1 MTNLKLLSPLTNTEA
16 KEVLQYNESNISN
29 RVRLIIADMNNDIY
43 EVTLNDSYDTLLNDN
58 LHFATQIKMID
69 DVDVEDVKDL
79 FRTNDL
85 DANSCISTRKVG
97 NYNDYFKSWGID
109 DVKSLIG
116 HVSTDHACVSDYIEV
131 QDAQLIY
138 YGQVLKIDYSTG
150 NAEDGIETVLYTD
163 YMPIN
168 QNTEKD
174 AAKAEIARYLF
185 GADKAQEIIKYGH
198 FASIKTEDELAE
210 LTPLQ
215 RSHYSRYNDGKY
227 FVSIYDLNTL
237 PKGETVMTM
246 INHMIEDKDLYNSNF
261 ALDHGLHQGNLSEMR
276 SGKRDVGR
284 MSLNNVCKYLD
295 SYKY

>member
-1 MTNLKLLSPLTNTEA
+1 MTNVKLLSPLTNTEA
-16 KEVLQYNESNISN
+16 KEVLQYKESNVSN
-29 RVRLIIADMNNDIY
+29 RVRLIIADMNNDVY
-43 EVTLNDSYDTLLNDN
+43 EVTSNDNYDTLFNDN

-97 NYNDYFKSWGID
+97 NYNDYFQSWGID

-116 HVSTDHACVSDYIEV
+116 HVSTDRACVSDYIEV
-131 QDAQLIY
+131 QDADLIY
-138 YGQVLKIDYSTG
+138 YGQILKIDYSTG
-150 NAEDGIETVLYTD
+150 NSEDGIKTVLYTD

-198 FASIKTEDELAE
+198 FASIKNEDELAE

-215 RSHYSRYNDGKY
+215 RAHYSRYNDGKY

-261 ALDHGLHQGNLSEMR
+261 AIDNGLHQGNLSEMR

-295 SYKY
+295 AYRY

>member
-1 MTNLKLLSPLTNTEA
+1 MANIELLSQLTNTKA
-16 KEVLQYNESNISN
+16 RRVLQYNQSKISN
-29 RVRLIIADMNNDIY
+29 RVRLIILDDDYKIY
-43 EVTLNDSYDTLLNDN
+43 EATSNDSYEALFNDN
-58 LHFATQIKMID
+58 VYFASQIKMID
-69 DVDVEDVKDL
+69 SVDVEDVKDL

-85 DANSCISTRKVG
+85 DENSCIATRKVG
-97 NYNDYFKSWGID
+97 NYNDHFNDWGID

-116 HVSTDHACVSDYIEV
+116 HVSTDRACVSDYIEV
-131 QDAQLIY
+131 QDAELT
-138 YGQVLKIDYSTG
+138 YGDQILKIDYSTG

-185 GADKAQEIIKYGH
+185 GADKVQEIIKYGH
-198 FASIKTEDELAE
+198 FASIKSEDELAE

-215 RSHYSRYNDGKY
+215 RVHYSRYNDGKY

-237 PKGETVMTM
+237 PKGKTVMTM

-261 ALDHGLHQGNLSEMR
+261 AIANGLHQGNLSEMR

-295 SYKY
+295 AYKY

>member
-1 MTNLKLLSPLTNTEA
+1 MTNVKLLSPLTNTES
-16 KEVLQYNESNISN
+16 KEVLQYKESNVSD

-43 EVTLNDSYDTLLNDN
+43 EVTSNDSYDTLFNDN

-85 DANSCISTRKVG
+85 DANSCIATRKVG
-97 NYNDYFKSWGID
+97 NYNDYFQSWGID

-116 HVSTDHACVSDYIEV
+116 HVSTDRACVSDYIEV

-138 YGQVLKIDYSTG
+138 DGQILKIDYSTG
-150 NAEDGIETVLYTD
+150 NSEDGIETVLYTD

-198 FASIKTEDELAE
+198 FASIKSEEELAE

-215 RSHYSRYNDGKY
+215 RAHYSRYNDGKY

-261 ALDHGLHQGNLSEMR
+261 AIDNGLHQGNLSEMR
-276 SGKRDVGR
+276 NGKRDVGR

-295 SYKY
+295 AYKY